1 MRAAFEGEQDG
12 SRAMSLQDRLMA
24 DLKAAMREG
33 DVTRREAIRMLRA
46 AILNEEVDLQRQQFE
61 ARGGETDEAA
71 AVPRP
76 SLADDE
82 IVQVVERLVKRHQD
96 SIAEFRK
103 GGRTDLIAREEA
115 QLAVIAG
122 YLPYKLYTRDEIEA
136 AVRAAIAETGAG
148 GPRDLG
154 KLMPRLAA
162 ELRGKADMNQ
172 VRQVA
177 QDLLAG

>member
-1 MRAAFEGEQDG
+1 
-12 SRAMSLQDRLMA
+12 MSLQDRLMA
-24 DLKAAMREG
+24 DLKVAMREG

-46 AILNEEVDLQRQQFE
+46 AILNEEVELQRREFE
-61 ARGGETDEAA
+61 ARGAGGETDEAA
-71 AVPRP
+71 AAAVPRR
-76 SLADDE
+76 SLSDE
-82 IVQVVERLVKRHQD
+82 QIVQAVERLVKRHQD

-103 GGRTDLIAREEA
+103 GGRADLIAREEG

-122 YLPYKLYTRDEIEA
+122 YLPYRLYTRDEIEA
-136 AVRAAIAETGAG
+136 AVRAAIAETGAS

-154 KLMPRLAA
+154 KLMPRLAT
-162 ELRGKADMNQ
+162 ELRGKADLNQ

>member
-1 MRAAFEGEQDG
+1 
-12 SRAMSLQDRLMA
+12 MA
-24 DLKAAMREG
+24 DLKVAMRDG

-46 AILNEEVDLQRQQFE
+46 AILNEEVELQRRAFE
-61 ARGGETDEAA
+61 ARGGGEADQSEAA
-71 AVPRP
+71 AIPRR
-76 SLADDE
+76 SLGDEE

-103 GGRTDLIAREEA
+103 GGRADLIDREEA
-115 QLAVIAG
+115 QLGVIAS

-136 AVRAAIAETGAG
+136 AVRAAIAETGAS

-154 KLMPRLAA
+154 KLMPRLSA